1 MLRLKTTSPCRMR
14 KKLQRRNRPTEQFV
28 EGISTHR
35 NLQGGHGFCCLQLSS
50 FRRWGTEGSGKKAK
64 RCNQSGEVPWQY
76 DFLCKLQAD
85 FTKASKPCHTT
96 AFKNSWNTFFNSQM
110 YLEDVCLPCIP
121 TLSIYSIL
129 SWWFQSP
136 LEAATVVSSFPS
148 SGRCWH
154 RIKEGKVEERT
165 IRDKGDQEGGLD
177 SSWFKNI
184 NLCGCFRK

>member
-28 EGISTHR
+28 EGILTHR

-50 FRRWGTEGSGKKAK
+50 FRRWGTEGFGKKSEKMQSK
-64 RCNQSGEVPWQY
+64 RRSTLTVWFFVQAASWLHQSLQTMPY
-76 DFLCKLQAD
+76 HSFLKIVETPFSTPKCTWKMFAYL
-85 FTKASKPCHTT
+85 
-96 AFKNSWNTFFNSQM
+96 AFLLCPS
-110 YLEDVCLPCIP
+110 IP
-121 TLSIYSIL
+121 

-148 SGRCWH
+148 SGRCWR
-154 RIKEGKVEERT
+154 RIKEGEVEERT

-184 NLCGCFRK
+184 DLCGCFRK